1 MSTAP
6 EHTGAYERLALV
18 LDSGSMHELNQAV
31 VGGDPLA
38 FPGYEE
44 KLLAQR
50 VKTEMLEAVVTAE
63 GTIDGMRCVWE
74 KTAPRRQRQI
84 RSWYR
89 LWRAFW
95 ASRWKAKMA
104 ANVFFRG
111 RKDVCCFLSKKFLFH
126 RKSYCIG
133 VGFKVQFNHDV

>member
-18 LDSGSMHELNQAV
+18 LDGGSMRELNEAV

-50 VKTEMLEAVVTAE
+50 VKTEMLEANSSIILVESSSTDNTFTLLNTWCGE
-63 GTIDGMRCVWE
+63 DKHLQYNLFE
-74 KTAPRRQRQI
+74 K
-84 RSWYR
+84 
-89 LWRAFW
+89 
-95 ASRWKAKMA
+95 
-104 ANVFFRG
+104 
-111 RKDVCCFLSKKFLFH
+111 
-126 RKSYCIG
+126 
-133 VGFKVQFNHDV
+133 